1 LFIALIT
8 ELLFAKSGN
17 KWTADD
23 VGLLGI
29 CFENV
34 NFDDFLNKL
43 YGNTPLSQRVVS
55 EKASTLI
62 DELQTLPTLSALD
75 KCYSTAAENRKVD
88 ATYQDAFLELP
99 LVKATYF
106 VKKYQDQESIVDSFM
121 HLLLGMLGF
130 FDGWTYAF
138 PQMKVSLTY
147 GDATKEATA
156 DFTILDVLSFYRM
169 AIIEDKRFQ
178 DHVVNSEPQL
188 IAESIALHQANS
200 GISKKRRRS
209 SRGSSSA
216 EVSSSSSHVEGC
228 GADGNIFGVRVNG
241 LDFYFYLIPVS
252 KTVLSAMSNNS
263 ATTTSTIVFKLA
275 QTNSSTCSFDW
286 MEESDRNIIIRM
298 LDAFSTYIRHHGA
311 ISQRRPSGAA
321 ASGSG

>member
-1 LFIALIT
+1 MFISLIT
-8 ELLFAKSGN
+8 EILVAKSGN

-23 VGLLGI
+23 LALLCI
-29 CFENV
+29 SFRNV
-34 NFDDFLNKL
+34 EFDDFLIKL
-43 YGNTPLSQRVVS
+43 YGNTPPSQHVLSK
-55 EKASTLI
+55 KAITLI
-62 DELQTLPTLSALD
+62 EELQNLPSLSALD
-75 KCYSTAAENRKVD
+75 ELYSAAAASRKD
-88 ATYQDAFLELP
+88 NATFQDAFLELP
-99 LVKATYF
+99 LVKATHF

-121 HLLLGMLGF
+121 HLLLGKLGF

-147 GDATKEATA
+147 GAGTKEATA
-156 DFTILDVLSFYRM
+156 DFTVLDVLSFYRM

-216 EVSSSSSHVEGC
+216 EICSSSSPVEVSD
-228 GADGNIFGVRVNG
+228 ADGNIFGVRVNG

-252 KTVLSAMSNNS
+252 ETVLTAMSAMF
-263 ATTTSTIVFKLA
+263 ATTTDTTVFKLA
-275 QTNSSTCSFDW
+275 KQNSTTCSFDW
-286 MEESDRNIIIRM
+286 TEKSDRKIIITM
-298 LDAFSTYIRHHGA
+298 LDAFSNFIRHRGA

-321 ASGSG
+321 ASRSR